1 MNLTS
6 FEQLGIPTD
15 LVNKLSEFEIN
26 EPSAVQSEVIPA
38 MIEGKDVLAHS
49 QTGTGKTLAFL
60 LPILHGINPDVKSI
74 QKMILAPT
82 QELAMQ
88 IVREGERYGHHRGI
102 RVLGLIGGAAMK
114 RQVEKLKN
122 HPQLVVGTPGRIKEL
137 IEMRKI
143 KMHTVT
149 TIVVDEVDQVFDLGS
164 GGDVERIIRSA
175 ARDRQLVFLS
185 ATVSKATAALVKKE
199 MKEPVEVGIEPE
211 QMTAKGLE
219 HLYFIAQER
228 DKPDTLRRLIRH
240 YNPQKVIVFVNAT
253 KDIAEV
259 EAKMNHL
266 GLSTQALYGDADKMA
281 RSGVLERFRNGKFK
295 VLVAS
300 DLAAR
305 GLDIEGLTMVV
316 NFDPPIDSE
325 HYVHRAGRTGR
336 MGRSGMVLSIVTDRQ
351 EFIIKKFTKELKTP
365 IGLRSM
371 FGGKVIE
378 PGQEVPMSR
387 ASVSSREE
395 ATAYR
400 KGDDR
405 PQRGETDKLT
415 HNKEV
420 ATQRNRPLDRP
431 IRTERTQVSQP
442 KVELEVPVQPIPA
455 AEVPR
460 KSTKH
465 TGASKSERERIRKN
479 KGAPKWLKNKPPR
492 S

>member
-6 FEQLGIPTD
+6 FEELGITID

-26 EPSAVQSEVIPA
+26 EPSPVQAEVIPA
-38 MIEGKDVLAHS
+38 VIQGSDVLAHS
-49 QTGTGKTLAFL
+49 QTGTGKTLAYL
-60 LPILHGINPDVKSI
+60 LPILQGINPELKTI

-88 IVREGERYGHHRGI
+88 IVRESERYGQHRGI

-114 RQVEKLKN
+114 RQVEKLKL

-137 IEMRKI
+137 VEMRKI

-199 MKEPVEVGIEPE
+199 MRHPIEVGIEPE

-219 HLYFIAQER
+219 HLYFVSQER

-316 NFDPPIDSE
+316 NYDPPIDSE

-336 MGRSGMVLSIVTDRQ
+336 MGRSGTVLSIVTDRQ
-351 EFIIKKFTKELKTP
+351 TFIMKKFTQELKTP
-365 IGLRSM
+365 IGLRTM

-378 PGQEVPMSR
+378 PGEETLTSR
-387 ASVSSREE
+387 APYVSSREE
-395 ATAYR
+395 ATPFR
-400 KGDDR
+400 KGDESRKRVDESKVT
-405 PQRGETDKLT
+405 QS
-415 HNKEV
+415 KEV
-420 ATQRNRPLDRP
+420 TSERNRSVDSPLIAKRAEP
-431 IRTERTQVSQP
+431 TQPSSATPSQT
-442 KVELEVPVQPIPA
+442 
-455 AEVPR
+455 AEVSR
-460 KSTKH
+460 KSTRPS
-465 TGASKSERERIRKN
+465 TGASKSERERVRKN

-492 S
+492 D